1 MVQPGQWI
9 ARAIEFQE
17 FEFVGGGEEIT
28 AGIVFIV
35 SPVAAPCSVPRLLHL
50 LLHALQHEVQ
60 HDLLLALIVDCG
72 FQCDH
77 RLRDELHRPHNLFDG
92 LKAVNNVAKGDAV
105 VTGPR
110 PTPDCRRSTHGGG

>member
-35 SPVAAPCSVPRLLHL
+35 SPVAPCSVPRLLHL
-50 LLHALQHEVQ
+50 LLQALQREVQ
-60 HDLLLALIVDCG
+60 RDLLLALIADCG

-105 VTGPR
+105 VTGPH
-110 PTPDCRRSTHGGG
+110 PTPDSRRSTHGGG